1 MDLVDE
7 ENRLTP
13 HLQALLRFVDDFAHA
28 RDSFSDGG
36 ERNELAVGVLRDK
49 PSQRCLPGAWRT
61 PEHHRLDVARF
72 YRRPQGFAGCEQVL
86 LPDKFLERAR
96 THPGGERLRRVPRA
110 EERFFAAVDVGRSLA
125 EFLRHWVRVTN
136 LLRGASQADDR
147 KMASRDRKHTS
158 VPVLS
163 GREQGLFGIDSIVY
177 AEGKNLIGIRVSRR
191 VTMRLMRPSYVASL
205 VLLFAAYG
213 CGDSTSPQPLPS
225 VSIVSGDAQQVPLGQ
240 TEPAPLIVAVTAPN
254 GDPMPGVQVNWGI
267 VSGGGSLS
275 ATSSMTDQSGHASVT
290 WTLGSSGP
298 QVVKA
303 WADLDR
309 TEPVNFS
316 ANPVSVAV
324 TMVSGDAQKGPF
336 AMALPAPLIV
346 SVKTVGG
353 TPLPNVK
360 VNWGV
365 AAGGGSLSS
374 ASSLTDQNGNASIT
388 WTLGPSPNVGQS
400 AGAWTDIEG
409 SPKVTFSATAEKLLV
424 LHYDGNSWTQSLLT
438 QNTGMSLDA
447 GWAAST
453 SKAFAG
459 GTSCPNPLSYDSG
472 VWSGMDAC
480 NGNSLRVTS
489 IWGTAPSDVWA
500 VGTGHGA
507 RISDPSFA
515 WIYHF
520 DGSAWT
526 VSYTDGDA
534 SHPPELLAVGT
545 RSTDDVIAV
554 GKNGRII
561 RHAGQQW
568 NEQTSGTTNDLL
580 AVWGDPHSANV
591 FAVGNAG
598 TIV

>member
-1 MDLVDE
+1 
-7 ENRLTP
+7 
-13 HLQALLRFVDDFAHA
+13 
-28 RDSFSDGG
+28 
-36 ERNELAVGVLRDK
+36 
-49 PSQRCLPGAWRT
+49 
-61 PEHHRLDVARF
+61 
-72 YRRPQGFAGCEQVL
+72 
-86 LPDKFLERAR
+86 
-96 THPGGERLRRVPRA
+96 
-110 EERFFAAVDVGRSLA
+110 
-125 EFLRHWVRVTN
+125 
-136 LLRGASQADDR
+136 
-147 KMASRDRKHTS
+147 
-158 VPVLS
+158 
-163 GREQGLFGIDSIVY
+163 
-177 AEGKNLIGIRVSRR
+177 
-191 VTMRLMRPSYVASL
+191 MRLMRPSYVASL

-290 WTLGSSGP
+290 WTLGLSGP

-336 AMALPAPLIV
+336 AMALPAPLVV

-400 AGAWTDIEG
+400 VGAWTDIEG
-409 SPKVTFSATAEKLLV
+409 SPKITFSATAEKLLV

-459 GTSCPNPLSYDSG
+459 GTACPNPLSYDSG

-598 TIV
+598 TIVNYNGAAWQTQTSGTSAPLRGVWGSSGSDVFAVGDNGTILHFDGGSWSAQSSGTTQNLRAVWGSSSNSVFAVGDGGTVLRYNGSAWTPVSTGFQMAFTGVWGTSPTDVFVSGN